1 VAAGFSLSLGGGGGG
16 IRAAGSWQLQ
26 PIAERGASRPEGAA
40 VERKP
45 LSGCTLPTTGTSES
59 HANIRCIWAHCC
71 PKQDRVVRMPA
82 EGKGLESRKSGF
94 SG

>member
-1 VAAGFSLSLGGGGGG
+1 LIHTLRALVGLYHEH
-16 IRAAGSWQLQ
+16 IRKEDQVLL
-26 PIAERGASRPEGAA
+26 
-40 VERKP
+40 P
-45 LSGCTLPTTGTSES
+45 LTD
-59 HANIRCIWAHCC
+59 HCC